1 LKGNTVENKYTL
13 IQCLLSRLPKY
24 EYPKNEKAE
33 KRAAKHKH
41 LPVVVHESAVFFE
54 KKDSNG
60 VVSLHKKGITFKRNP
75 SKQPSKRDAHRNQA
89 KEK

>member
-1 LKGNTVENKYTL
+1 MKTKYTL
-13 IQCLLSRLPKY
+13 IQLLLSRLDKY
-24 EYPKNEKAE
+24 EYPKNEKVD

-60 VVSLHKKGITFKRNP
+60 VVHLMKKGIIFKHNP
-75 SKQPSKRDAHRNQA
+75 RKALSKRDIHRNQV